1 MSRHYAQIASWHNAM
16 TEFVMI
22 YRNIPAEQRS
32 QPIDGGW
39 SPRQLVQHLLE
50 TEIIFSTRMRAAI
63 AQPGSA
69 ILAVR
74 PGSLRRTHSQPARF
88 RTNCFLDALAA
99 LRSVNLAILRALPDE
114 TWDQTVQHPEAGPQ
128 TLDRI
133 VSVFG
138 NHVSEHLDDMKNAG
152 FGVRAL

>member
-1 MSRHYAQIASWHNAM
+1 MSSHYAQLADWGNAM
-16 TEFVMI
+16 TEFVMV
-22 YRNIPAEQRS
+22 YRNIPTEKRV

-50 TEIIFSTRMRAAI
+50 TEIVFSTRMRAAI
-63 AQPGSA
+63 ANPGSS
-69 ILAVR
+69 ILPFDQDLYEER
-74 PGSLRRTHSQPARF
+74 IPDSQVPDELL
-88 RTNCFLDALAA
+88 LDALAA

-114 TWDQTVQHPEAGPQ
+114 TWEQVVQHPEAGPQ
-128 TLDRI
+128 TLERI